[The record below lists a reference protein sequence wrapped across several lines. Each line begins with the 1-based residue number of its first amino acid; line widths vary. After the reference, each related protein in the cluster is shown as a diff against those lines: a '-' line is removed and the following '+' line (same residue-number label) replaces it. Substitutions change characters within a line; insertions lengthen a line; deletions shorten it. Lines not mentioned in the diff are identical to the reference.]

1 MKDAAPTITQQEIA
15 RQLGCSIPKLHHHF
29 PALSSTLEQRFI
41 ESFDFE
47 ALQAALEKELAPE
60 NEARSLS
67 AVARSLGYPVRTL
80 TKFFPSL
87 CQKIIVRG
95 QLHRKKHNELRKQ
108 MIQEEVQRVVF
119 TIDAEQQYP
128 SLDQMLKRIDRSC
141 VNPPIYYLEAYVPW
155 RKALESL
162 GY

>member
-1 MKDAAPTITQQEIA
+1 MTQQEIA
-15 RQLGCSIPKLHHHF
+15 RRLGWSINKLHHHF
-29 PALSSTLEQRFI
+29 PTLSSIREQRFMQ
-41 ESFDFE
+41 SFDFE

-60 NEARSLS
+60 NEARPLS

-80 TKFFPSL
+80 TRFFPAL

-95 QLHRKKHNELRKQ
+95 RLHRKRHNELRKQ
-108 MIQEEVQRVVF
+108 RIQEEVQRVVCA
-119 TIDAEQQYP
+119 IDAEQRYP
-128 SLDQMLKRIDRSC
+128 SLDQMLKRMDRSC